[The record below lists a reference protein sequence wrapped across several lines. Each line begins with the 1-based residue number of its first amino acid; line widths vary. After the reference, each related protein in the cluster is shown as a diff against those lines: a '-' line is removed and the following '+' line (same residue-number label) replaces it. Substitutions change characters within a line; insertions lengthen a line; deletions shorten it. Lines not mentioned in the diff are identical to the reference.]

1 MKTYKNSDDFSK
13 QMLKTIGTESPSE
26 NFVEDVMHSIRAA
39 QSATS
44 GMAYKPLI
52 SKLGW
57 LLIGGLVALVSVL
70 LLYGTSDFSNL
81 FAEVNI
87 DVFSWMNSLE
97 FGNHI
102 KISKLFTL
110 SFVLFTALA
119 LFQFSMIK
127 NYFNRI
133 NSF

>member
-13 QMLKTIGTESPSE
+13 ELLKSIGTESPSE

-39 QSATS
+39 QSATAKT
-44 GMAYKPLI
+44 AYNPLI
-52 SKLGW
+52 SNLGW
-57 LLIGGLVALVSVL
+57 LLIGGMVIMIAVL

-97 FGNHI
+97 FWSQL

-127 NYFNRI
+127 NYFNRV
-133 NSF
+133 NGF